1 MNSVKKLEGSKFEVT
16 IVKSGA
22 EVVSMREHVLTHFK
36 DAKVLIA
43 DNKITK
49 ITMPI
54 SNSANA
60 KPPLFLL
67 RFIFKT
73 SPYL

>member
-36 DAKVLIA
+36 AAKVDGIQPRESTYGYNRKNLQST
-43 DNKITK
+43 N
-49 ITMPI
+49 
-54 SNSANA
+54 
-60 KPPLFLL
+60 
-67 RFIFKT
+67 R
-73 SPYL
+73 